1 MANLAENSGRKG
13 SGTRVPSKLPGS
25 WIVTRAAKRA
35 IRLGARRNRLN
46 RNMYWS
52 SITKLS
58 LRNQLE

>member
-13 SGTRVPSKLPGS
+13 SGTGVPSKLPGS

-35 IRLGARRNRLN
+35 TRLGARRNCLG
-46 RNMYWS
+46 RNIKRS
-52 SITKLS
+52 SITWLS